1 MQIKIK
7 QQIIPLI
14 GAIAVILV
22 GALIIGFF
30 ASTSTE
36 KEQKRIPIPSSTS
49 TPKEEIKHLE
59 DAVYLNVSSS
69 TAGNLTYISVGT
81 NLPDGTKMV
90 ITLKGNGYNAGDDS
104 VYVSNGVAK
113 TTGFS
118 NKGSALTPGTYTV
131 KITMVKAS
139 LQSSSVK
146 SVIGSQGEYLKGTY
160 AVSDGFGGSGKIVE
174 KTTTIKID

>member
-1 MQIKIK
+1 MQTKIK
-7 QQIIPLI
+7 QQLIPLV
-14 GAIAVILV
+14 GAIAII
-22 GALIIGFF
+22 IIGAFF
-30 ASTSTE
+30 IVFFTSKPTE
-36 KEQKRIPIPSSTS
+36 KEQEKIPIPSSTT
-49 TPKEEIKHLE
+49 TPKEEVKHLE
-59 DAVYLNVSSS
+59 DDVYLDV
-69 TAGNLTYISVGT
+69 TTETYGYATYISIKT
-81 NLPDGTKMV
+81 NLPNRTKMV
-90 ITLKGNGYNAGDDS
+90 VTLKGNGYNAGDDS

-113 TTGFS
+113 TTGFT
-118 NKGSALTPGTYTV
+118 NRGSALSPGTYTV